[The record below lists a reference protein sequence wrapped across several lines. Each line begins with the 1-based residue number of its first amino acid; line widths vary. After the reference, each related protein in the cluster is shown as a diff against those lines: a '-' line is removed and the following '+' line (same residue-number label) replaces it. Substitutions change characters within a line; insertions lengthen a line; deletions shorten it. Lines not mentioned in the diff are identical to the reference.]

1 MINENVAVS
10 NAVDEE
16 ELGIDVRLIL
26 TKFVIY
32 WKWFLVSIVLCAV
45 GAFLYLRYVS
55 PVYKVQASVMINDEK
70 KGSFQ
75 NPLMAMADFGLMPGS
90 GGVDNE
96 IEILSSRSMI
106 KQAIMDLGLYVNYEI
121 RKGLSHR
128 TLYGKYPINAYIA
141 EEDLEQLTKS
151 FTIKVS
157 QPDSSSYIIE
167 YKYRN
172 PETKEEETYKKT
184 IASLPYALETPIGNV
199 FLSKGEMKPLPPKVK
214 LYITIVPPVKMA
226 RACRKDVMV
235 EPTSRTTSVV
245 YISYWDVN
253 RRRGVAFVNAL
264 IAAYNRQNNNDKN
277 MVAMRT
283 EEFIRERLAIVEKEL
298 DETEQEMARYKQ
310 NSGLTDLVGDA
321 RIMLEENSLYEKKNL
336 EITTQLKLIT
346 YLREYVNNPENVLQA
361 IPANV
366 GLADAP
372 LSALIAEY
380 NKGVVERNRLLRTAA
395 ESNPA
400 VMDVTTSV
408 GLMAEAIRTSVETLY
423 NSLTIQ
429 KTSFDKQTAKY
440 NTKISN
446 APGQEKILAAYMR
459 QQELK
464 SGLYLMLLQKR
475 EENSI
480 ALAVTVDNA
489 KIVDAA
495 YANERP
501 TSPRPPVVCFVALL
515 LGCMIPMGLIY
526 LSELLRFKIEGRN
539 DLEKLTKV
547 PVLGDVAVS
556 HDLKKGQ
563 RGIVIRENQNDMMA
577 EIFRSIRT
585 NLQFMLG
592 GSLEGK
598 VIQFTSTTSGE
609 GKTFVSSNLAMS
621 LALLGKKVILLGLD
635 IRRPR
640 LAEMFGFSN
649 RTSGITSFLAGDPN
663 DKELLFSQIIN
674 SGINDNLDIL
684 PAGIV
689 PPNPAELLTRVNL
702 DNAIKF
708 LAEKYDYVILDTA
721 PVGLVTDTLIIARV
735 ADATVYVCRAD
746 YTPKNDILSLNTLY
760 EEKKFNNLSLVLN
773 GVDLTK
779 RKYGYY
785 YGAGNYGR
793 YGGYSNAM
801 RGSYADS
808 GSNKK
813 K

>member
-1 MINENVAVS
+1 MINENVSV
-10 NAVDEE
+10 NNNVDEE

-32 WKWFLVSIVLCAV
+32 WKWFLVSIVLCSV
-45 GAFLYLRYVS
+45 GAFFYLRYVS
-55 PVYKVQASVMINDEK
+55 PVYKIQASVMINDEK

-75 NPLMAMADFGLMPGS
+75 NPLMAMADFGLMSSS

-96 IEILSSRSMI
+96 IEILRSRSMI
-106 KQAIMDLGLYVNYEI
+106 KQAIMDLGLYVNYEM
-121 RKGLSHR
+121 RQGLKHR

-141 EEDLEQLTKS
+141 EDDLERMTKS

-157 QPDSSSYIIE
+157 QPDSLGYVIE

-172 PETKEEETYKKT
+172 PETKEEEAFKK
-184 IASLPYALETPIGNV
+184 IVASLPYALETPIGNV
-199 FLSKGEMKPLPPKVK
+199 FLSKGEMKVLPPKMK

-226 RACRKDVMV
+226 RAYRKDVTI
-235 EPTSRTTSVV
+235 EPTSRMTSVV
-245 YISYWDVN
+245 YISFWDVN

-298 DETEQEMARYKQ
+298 DETEQDMARYKQ
-310 NSGLTDLVGDA
+310 HSGLTDLVGDA

-346 YLREYVNNPENVLQA
+346 YLREYVNDPENVLQA

-366 GLADAP
+366 GLSDAP

-380 NKGVVERNRLLRTAA
+380 NKGVVERNRLLRTAT
-395 ESNPA
+395 ESNP
-400 VMDVTTSV
+400 VVLDVTTSV
-408 GLMAEAIRTSVETLY
+408 GLMAEAIKTSVETLY

-429 KTSFDKQTAKY
+429 KSSFDKQTAKY

-501 TSPRPPVVCFVALL
+501 TSPKPSMVCFVALL
-515 LGCMIPMGLIY
+515 LGCTIPMALIY

-674 SGINDNLDIL
+674 SGVNDNLDIL

-689 PPNPAELLTRVNL
+689 PPNPAELLSRVNL

-708 LAEKYDYVILDTA
+708 LSEKYDYVILDTA

-808 GSNKK
+808 GKK
-813 K
+813 

>member
-1 MINENVAVS
+1 MINENVSV
-10 NAVDEE
+10 NNNVDEE

-32 WKWFLVSIVLCAV
+32 WKWFLVSIVLCSV
-45 GAFLYLRYVS
+45 GAFFYLRYVS
-55 PVYKVQASVMINDEK
+55 PIYKIQASVMINDEK

-75 NPLMAMADFGLMPGS
+75 NPLMAMADFGLMSSS

-96 IEILSSRSMI
+96 IEILRSRSMI
-106 KQAIMDLGLYVNYEI
+106 KQAIMDLGLYVNYEM
-121 RKGLSHR
+121 RQGLKHR

-141 EEDLEQLTKS
+141 EDDLERMTKS

-157 QPDSSSYIIE
+157 QPDSLGYVIE

-172 PETKEEETYKKT
+172 PETKEEEAFKK
-184 IASLPYALETPIGNV
+184 IVASLPYALETPIGNV
-199 FLSKGEMKPLPPKVK
+199 FLSKGEMKVLPPKMK

-226 RACRKDVMV
+226 RAYRKDVTI
-235 EPTSRTTSVV
+235 EPTSRMTSVV

-298 DETEQEMARYKQ
+298 DETEQDMARYKQ
-310 NSGLTDLVGDA
+310 HSGLTDLVGDA

-346 YLREYVNNPENVLQA
+346 YLREYVNDPENVLQA

-366 GLADAP
+366 GLSDAP

-380 NKGVVERNRLLRTAA
+380 NKGVVERNRLLRTAT
-395 ESNPA
+395 ESNP
-400 VMDVTTSV
+400 VVLDVTTSV
-408 GLMAEAIRTSVETLY
+408 GLMAEAIKTSVETLY

-429 KTSFDKQTAKY
+429 KSSFDKQTAKY

-501 TSPRPPVVCFVALL
+501 TSPKPSMVCFVALL
-515 LGCMIPMGLIY
+515 LGCTIPMALIY

-674 SGINDNLDIL
+674 SGVNDNLDIL

-689 PPNPAELLTRVNL
+689 PPNPAELLSRVNL

-708 LAEKYDYVILDTA
+708 LSEKYDYVILDTA

-808 GSNKK
+808 GKK
-813 K
+813 

>member
-1 MINENVAVS
+1 MINENVSV
-10 NAVDEE
+10 NNNVDEE

-32 WKWFLVSIVLCAV
+32 WKWFLVSIVLCSV
-45 GAFLYLRYVS
+45 GAFFYLRYVS
-55 PVYKVQASVMINDEK
+55 PIYKIQASVMINDEK

-75 NPLMAMADFGLMPGS
+75 NPLMAMADFGLMSSS

-96 IEILSSRSMI
+96 IEILRSRSMI
-106 KQAIMDLGLYVNYEI
+106 KQAIMDLGLYVNYEM
-121 RKGLSHR
+121 RQGLKHR

-141 EEDLEQLTKS
+141 EDDLERMTKS

-157 QPDSSSYIIE
+157 QPDSLGYVIE

-172 PETKEEETYKKT
+172 PETKEEEAFKK
-184 IASLPYALETPIGNV
+184 IVASLPYALETPIGNV
-199 FLSKGEMKPLPPKVK
+199 FLSKGEMKVLPPKMK

-226 RACRKDVMV
+226 RTYRKDVTI
-235 EPTSRTTSVV
+235 EPTSRMTSVV

-298 DETEQEMARYKQ
+298 DETEQDMARYKQ
-310 NSGLTDLVGDA
+310 HSGLTDLVGDA

-346 YLREYVNNPENVLQA
+346 YLREYVNDPKNVLQA

-366 GLADAP
+366 GLSDAP

-380 NKGVVERNRLLRTAA
+380 NKGVVERNRLLRTAT
-395 ESNPA
+395 ESNP
-400 VMDVTTSV
+400 VVLDVTTSV
-408 GLMAEAIRTSVETLY
+408 GLMAEAIKTSVETLY

-429 KTSFDKQTAKY
+429 KSSFDKQTAKY

-501 TSPRPPVVCFVALL
+501 TSPKPSMVCFVALL
-515 LGCMIPMGLIY
+515 LGCTIPMALIY

-674 SGINDNLDIL
+674 SGVNDNLDIL

-689 PPNPAELLTRVNL
+689 PPNPAELLSRVNL

-708 LAEKYDYVILDTA
+708 LSEKYDYVILDTA

-808 GSNKK
+808 GKK
-813 K
+813 